1 MIAGQGRQ
9 LEGDEELDRE
19 PAENTALSGGEPKR
33 FQRFPLI
40 PGEVVIE
47 FRAHVASKELPA
59 CVLQRHHEW
68 VATTMSPEFDEA
80 ALCKPET
87 LLCDAAW
94 RDHDSPAFRRARD
107 LLLPFQPRG
116 DPLGLY

>member
-1 MIAGQGRQ
+1 MIARLGRQ
-9 LEGDEELDRE
+9 LKGNEELDRE

-47 FRAHVASKELPA
+47 FRAHVASKNVSA
-59 CVLQRHHEW
+59 CVLQRRHER

-80 ALCKPET
+80 VLCKPET

-94 RDHDSPAFRRARD
+94 RDHDSPAFHRARD
-107 LLLPFQPRG
+107 LLLPFQRRG
-116 DPLGLY
+116 DHLGSG